1 MMNIIVQWVTILSPI
16 IAVGLAWWT
25 SRSSAKD
32 TAKQLAALEES
43 TQKQVESMK
52 KLAKTQIELT
62 KIQLKID
69 SWNAKNRLDQKMK
82 EDQYALDRQKRM
94 SGVPMNEYTMR
105 INDEREKKDR
115 NLLEQDFY
123 AKRQVVLSS
132 YLESLKAIE
141 FELNK
146 D

>member
-1 MMNIIVQWVTILSPI
+1 MEAIIITIIGWIITIL
-16 IAVGLAWWT
+16 IAVYAA
-25 SRSSAKD
+25 RSGSKD
-32 TAKQLAALEES
+32 TTKKLAALEES

-69 SWNAKNRLDQKMK
+69 SWDAKNRLDQKMK

-105 INDEREKKDR
+105 INDEREKEDR

-123 AKRQVVLSS
+123 AKRHVVLSS